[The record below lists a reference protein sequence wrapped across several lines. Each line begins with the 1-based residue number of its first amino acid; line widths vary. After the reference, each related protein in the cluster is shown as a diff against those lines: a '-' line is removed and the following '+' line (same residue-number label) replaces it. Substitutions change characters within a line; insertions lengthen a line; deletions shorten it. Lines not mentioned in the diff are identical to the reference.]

1 MMMMTMMMMVML
13 MMMMGV
19 MMVMEMAMIETNEME
34 SIAVGHPINHS
45 QTSPCGLLRNEVQQL
60 HDGVQEMMH
69 DAPCGVSVA

>member
-19 MMVMEMAMIETNEME
+19 MMVMEMAMIETNGVDCCG
-34 SIAVGHPINHS
+34 SSHHS

-60 HDGVQEMMH
+60 HDGVKEMMH